1 MLISRTASRT
11 RSWCVRST
19 GEGPRG
25 WRRVITPWN
34 LVWLVMLVWAT
45 PRLLPHLGAVVGVE
59 TKARVPRYA
68 LTALDG
74 TALSPEALRGKVVL
88 VNFWATWCLPCRVE
102 MPLLQGMYERHRDEG
117 LIVVGLSVD
126 RGSQDSVRS
135 FLRER
140 NVTYPVAVVGGDVE
154 RAFGGVRG
162 YPTSMLIDRSGVV
175 RHVVIGPLA
184 AASFEPAVRR
194 LLQSESSVTMQPDRP
209 IDPDGAPSR

>member
-1 MLISRTASRT
+1 MRNADVESR
-11 RSWCVRST
+11 W
-19 GEGPRG
+19 

-34 LVWLVMLVWAT
+34 LLWLVMLAWAT

-59 TKARVPRYA
+59 TSARTPRYA

-74 TALSPEALRGKVVL
+74 SPLSPDALRGKVVL
-88 VNFWATWCLPCRVE
+88 INFWATWCLPCRVE
-102 MPLLQGMYERHRDEG
+102 MPLLQRMAERHRDAG
-117 LIVVGLSVD
+117 LVVVGLSVD
-126 RGSQDSVRS
+126 RGSGESVRT

-140 NVTYPVAVVGGDVE
+140 GVTYPVAVVGPDVE

-162 YPTSMLIDRSGVV
+162 YPTSILIDRTGVI

-194 LLQSESSVTMQPDRP
+194 LLAAESR
-209 IDPDGAPSR
+209 

>member
-1 MLISRTASRT
+1 MPISRIAWRT
-11 RSWCVRST
+11 RSWCVPNAS
-19 GEGPRG
+19 GGPRW

-34 LVWLVMLVWAT
+34 LVGLVMLVWAA

-74 TALSPEALRGKVVL
+74 TPISPDALRGKVVL
-88 VNFWATWCLPCRVE
+88 VNFWATWCLPCRAE
-102 MPLLQGMYERHRDEG
+102 MPLLQRMFERHRDAG
-117 LIVVGLSVD
+117 LVVVGLSVD
-126 RGSQDSVRS
+126 RGSEESVRG
-135 FLRER
+135 FLRDR
-140 NVTYPVAVVGGDVE
+140 SVTYPVAMVGADVE

-194 LLQSESSVTMQPDRP
+194 LLAAR
-209 IDPDGAPSR
+209 

>member
-1 MLISRTASRT
+1 VL
-11 RSWCVRST
+11 
-19 GEGPRG
+19 
-25 WRRVITPWN
+25 
-34 LVWLVMLVWAT
+34 LVWAA

-74 TALSPEALRGKVVL
+74 TPISPDALRGKVVL
-88 VNFWATWCLPCRVE
+88 VNFWATWCLPCRAE
-102 MPLLQGMYERHRDEG
+102 MPLLQRMFERHRDAG
-117 LIVVGLSVD
+117 LVVVGLSVD
-126 RGSQDSVRS
+126 RGSEESVRG

-140 NVTYPVAVVGGDVE
+140 SVTYPVAMVGADVE

-194 LLQSESSVTMQPDRP
+194 LLAAR
-209 IDPDGAPSR
+209 

>member
-1 MLISRTASRT
+1 VVL
-11 RSWCVRST
+11 
-19 GEGPRG
+19 
-25 WRRVITPWN
+25 
-34 LVWLVMLVWAT
+34 LWAT

-59 TKARVPRYA
+59 TRPRAPRYA

-74 TALSPEALRGKVVL
+74 TRLSPDALRGKVVL

-102 MPLLQGMYERHRDEG
+102 MPLLQRMSERHGDAG
-117 LIVVGLSVD
+117 FVVAGLSVD
-126 RGSQDSVRS
+126 RGPAESVRT

-140 NVTYPVAVVGGDVE
+140 GVTYPVAVVGPDVE

-162 YPTSMLIDRSGVV
+162 YPTSILIDRTGVV

-194 LLQSESSVTMQPDRP
+194 LLAVEPP
-209 IDPDGAPSR
+209 

>member
-1 MLISRTASRT
+1 M
-11 RSWCVRST
+11 RSAG
-19 GEGPRG
+19 GEPRW

-34 LVWLVMLVWAT
+34 LVWLVILVWAT

-59 TKARVPRYA
+59 TKPRVPRYA

-74 TALSPEALRGKVVL
+74 TPISPDALRGKVVL
-88 VNFWATWCLPCRVE
+88 INFWATWCLPCRVE
-102 MPLLQGMYERHRDEG
+102 MPLLQRMAERHRDAG

-126 RGSQDSVRS
+126 RSGEEPVRS

-140 NVTYPVAVVGGDVE
+140 GVTYPVAVVGTDVE

-162 YPTSMLIDRSGVV
+162 YPTSMLIDRGGVV

-184 AASFEPAVRR
+184 AASLEPAVRR
-194 LLQSESSVTMQPDRP
+194 PLASESR
-209 IDPDGAPSR
+209 

>member
-1 MLISRTASRT
+1 MSA
-11 RSWCVRST
+11 
-19 GEGPRG
+19 
-25 WRRVITPWN
+25 
-34 LVWLVMLVWAT
+34 WAT
-45 PRLLPHLGAVVGVE
+45 PRLLPHVGAVVGVE

-74 TALSPEALRGKVVL
+74 TPLSPDALRGKVVL
-88 VNFWATWCLPCRVE
+88 INFWATWCLPCRVE
-102 MPLLQGMYERHRDEG
+102 MPLLQRMAERHREAG

-126 RGSQDSVRS
+126 RGAEESVRT

-140 NVTYPVAVVGGDVE
+140 GVTYPVAVVGSDVE

-162 YPTSMLIDRSGVV
+162 YPTSILVDRDGVV

-194 LLQSESSVTMQPDRP
+194 LLANQ
-209 IDPDGAPSR
+209 